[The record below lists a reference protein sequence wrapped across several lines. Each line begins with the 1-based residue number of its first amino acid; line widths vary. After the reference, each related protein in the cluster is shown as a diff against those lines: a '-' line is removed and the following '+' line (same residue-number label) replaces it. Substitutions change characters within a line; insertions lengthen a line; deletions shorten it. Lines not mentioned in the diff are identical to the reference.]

1 MARYNGPPE
10 PKAKPPLRYRIS
22 PLDKQLDK
30 LEGELEE
37 LQKLWADG
45 KVEDD
50 TYDRMLNILETSRT
64 KLVRKMRIA
73 EGLPADEPLEDI
85 ELTSEWGG
93 PLKVKKQASRGWNIT
108 LNDKAQGIIFFCV
121 VCKVVGSLA

>member
-1 MARYNGPPE
+1 MARGGLPE
-10 PKAKPPLRYRIS
+10 PRPKPPLRYRIS

-30 LEGELEE
+30 LEGELSE

-64 KLVRKMRIA
+64 KLIRKMRVA

-93 PLKVKKQASRGWNIT
+93 PLKAKKQASRGWNIT
-108 LNDKAQGIIFFCV
+108 LSDKVQGILFFCV
-121 VCKVVGSLA
+121 VCKVVGSFL